1 MNNKVLIFAI
11 PILLLV
17 TVGLTLTLDYSD
29 DGEGQSLP
37 FSGSYTR
44 TDQVQPQVLDNGC
57 FPALT
62 PDMEYYE
69 VCYDKEIED
78 GS

>member
-1 MNNKVLIFAI
+1 MNNKVFILAV
-11 PILLLV
+11 PVLLLV
-17 TVGLTLTLDYSD
+17 AVGLTMTLDYSN
-29 DGEGQSLP
+29 EEQPL

-44 TDQVQPQVLDNGC
+44 TDIPSQMLDNGC

-69 VCYDKEIED
+69 VCYDKELED
-78 GS
+78 GN

>member
-1 MNNKVLIFAI
+1 MNNKILIFAI
-11 PILLLV
+11 PVLLLV
-17 TVGLTLTLDYSD
+17 TVGLTLTLDYSN
-29 DGEGQSLP
+29 EEQSV

-44 TDQVQPQVLDNGC
+44 TDQVQPQVLENGC

-78 GS
+78 GN

>member
-1 MNNKVLIFAI
+1 MNNKVFILAI

-17 TVGLTLTLDYSD
+17 TVGLTLTLDYSN
-29 DGEGQSLP
+29 EEQSV

-44 TDQVQPQVLDNGC
+44 TDQVQPQVLENGC

-78 GS
+78 GN

>member
-17 TVGLTLTLDYSD
+17 TVGLTMTLDYSN
-29 DGEGQSLP
+29 EEQSV

-44 TDQVQPQVLDNGC
+44 TDQVQPQVLENGC

-69 VCYDKEIED
+69 VCYDKELEI
-78 GS
+78 GN

>member
-1 MNNKVLIFAI
+1 MNNKVYIFAI

-17 TVGLTLTLDYSD
+17 AVGLTMTLDYSN
-29 DGEGQSLP
+29 EEQSV

-44 TDQVQPQVLDNGC
+44 TDQVQPQVLENGC

-69 VCYDKEIED
+69 VCYDKELED
-78 GS
+78 GN

>member
-1 MNNKVLIFAI
+1 MNNKVLIFTI

-17 TVGLTLTLDYSD
+17 AVGLTMTLDYSN
-29 DGEGQSLP
+29 EEQSV

-44 TDQVQPQVLDNGC
+44 TDQVQPQVLENGC

-69 VCYDKEIED
+69 VCYDKELED
-78 GS
+78 GN

>member
-1 MNNKVLIFAI
+1 MNNKVLILAI
-11 PILLLV
+11 RILLLV
-17 TVGLTLTLDYSD
+17 AVGLTMTLDYSN
-29 DGEGQSLP
+29 EEQSV

-69 VCYDKEIED
+69 VCYDKELEID
-78 GS
+78 N

>member
-1 MNNKVLIFAI
+1 MNNKVYIFAI

-29 DGEGQSLP
+29 SGEGQYV

-44 TDQVQPQVLDNGC
+44 TDMVQPQVLDNGC

-69 VCYDKEIED
+69 VCYDEGLED

>member
-17 TVGLTLTLDYSD
+17 VVGLTMTLDYSN
-29 DGEGQSLP
+29 EEQSV

-44 TDQVQPQVLDNGC
+44 TDQVQPQVLENGC

-69 VCYDKEIED
+69 VCYDKELED
-78 GS
+78 GN

>member
-1 MNNKVLIFAI
+1 MNNKVLILAI

-17 TVGLTLTLDYSD
+17 TVGLTMTLDYSN
-29 DGEGQSLP
+29 EEQSV

-44 TDQVQPQVLDNGC
+44 TDQVQPQVLENGC

-69 VCYDKEIED
+69 VCYEKELEI
-78 GS
+78 GN

>member
-17 TVGLTLTLDYSD
+17 TVGLTMTLDYSN
-29 DGEGQSLP
+29 EEQSV

-44 TDQVQPQVLDNGC
+44 TDQVQPQVLENGC

>member
-1 MNNKVLIFAI
+1 MNNKILIFAI
-11 PILLLV
+11 PVLLLV

-29 DGEGQSLP
+29 NGEGQQV

-44 TDQVQPQVLDNGC
+44 TDQVERQVLENGC
-57 FPALT
+57 FPALHLNGT
-62 PDMEYYE
+62 YYE

-78 GS
+78 GN

>member
-1 MNNKVLIFAI
+1 MNNKVLILAI

-17 TVGLTLTLDYSD
+17 TVGLTMTLDYSN
-29 DGEGQSLP
+29 EEQSV

-44 TDQVQPQVLDNGC
+44 TDQVPPQVLENGC

-69 VCYDKEIED
+69 VCYDKELED
-78 GS
+78 GN

>member
-1 MNNKVLIFAI
+1 MNNKLFIITIPVLI
-11 PILLLV
+11 LV
-17 TVGLTLTLDYSD
+17 AVGLTITLDYSN
-29 DGEGQSLP
+29 EEQSV

-57 FPALT
+57 YPALHLNGT
-62 PDMEYYE
+62 YYE

-78 GS
+78 GN

>member
-17 TVGLTLTLDYSD
+17 TVGLTITLDYSN
-29 DGEGQSLP
+29 EEQSV

-44 TDQVQPQVLDNGC
+44 TDIPSQMLENGC

-78 GS
+78 GN

>member
-17 TVGLTLTLDYSD
+17 VVGLTMTLDYSN
-29 DGEGQSLP
+29 EEQSV

-69 VCYDKEIED
+69 VCYDKELEI
-78 GS
+78 GN

>member
-1 MNNKVLIFAI
+1 MNNKVLIFTI

-17 TVGLTLTLDYSD
+17 AVGLTSTLDYSN
-29 DGEGQSLP
+29 EGQSV

-44 TDQVQPQVLDNGC
+44 TDQVQPQVLENGC

-69 VCYDKEIED
+69 VCYDKELED

>member
-1 MNNKVLIFAI
+1 MNNKVLIFTI

-17 TVGLTLTLDYSD
+17 AVGLTMTLDYSN
-29 DGEGQSLP
+29 EEQSV

-44 TDQVQPQVLDNGC
+44 TDQVQPQVLENGC

-69 VCYDKEIED
+69 VCYDKELED

>member
-17 TVGLTLTLDYSD
+17 TVGLTLTLDYSN
-29 DGEGQSLP
+29 EEQSV

-78 GS
+78 DNS

>member
-1 MNNKVLIFAI
+1 MNNKLFILTI
-11 PILLLV
+11 PVLLLV
-17 TVGLTLTLDYSD
+17 AVGLTITLDYSD
-29 DGEGQSLP
+29 SGEGQSLP

-44 TDQVQPQVLDNGC
+44 TDQVQPQVLENGC

-69 VCYDKEIED
+69 VCYDKELED
-78 GS
+78 GN

>member
-17 TVGLTLTLDYSD
+17 TVGLTLTLDYSN
-29 DGEGQSLP
+29 EEQSV

-44 TDQVQPQVLDNGC
+44 TDQVQPQVLENGC

-78 GS
+78 GN

>member
-11 PILLLV
+11 PIILLV
-17 TVGLTLTLDYSD
+17 TVGLTLTLDYSN
-29 DGEGQSLP
+29 EEQSV

-44 TDQVQPQVLDNGC
+44 TDQVQPQVLENGC

-78 GS
+78 DNS

>member
-17 TVGLTLTLDYSD
+17 TVGLTLTLDYSN
-29 DGEGQSLP
+29 EEQSV

-44 TDQVQPQVLDNGC
+44 TDQVQPQVLENGC

-78 GS
+78 DNS

>member
-1 MNNKVLIFAI
+1 MNNKVLILAI

-17 TVGLTLTLDYSD
+17 TVGLTMTLDYSN
-29 DGEGQSLP
+29 EEQSV

-44 TDQVQPQVLDNGC
+44 TDQVQPQVLENGC

-69 VCYDKEIED
+69 VCYDKELEI
-78 GS
+78 GN

>member
-1 MNNKVLIFAI
+1 MNNKVLIFAV

-17 TVGLTLTLDYSD
+17 TVGLTLTLDYSN
-29 DGEGQSLP
+29 EEKSV

-57 FPALT
+57 FTALT

-78 GS
+78 GN

>member
-17 TVGLTLTLDYSD
+17 TVGLTLTLDYSN
-29 DGEGQSLP
+29 EEQSV

-69 VCYDKEIED
+69 VCYDKELEI
-78 GS
+78 GN

>member
-29 DGEGQSLP
+29 SGEGQQI

-78 GS
+78 GN

>member
-17 TVGLTLTLDYSD
+17 TVGLTLTVDYSD
-29 DGEGQSLP
+29 NGERQYV

-57 FPALT
+57 YPALHLNGT
-62 PDMEYYE
+62 YYE
-69 VCYDKEIED
+69 VCYHKELEN
-78 GS
+78 GT

>member
-1 MNNKVLIFAI
+1 MNNKVLILAI

-17 TVGLTLTLDYSD
+17 TVGLTLTLDYNNEEKSV
-29 DGEGQSLP
+29 

-44 TDQVQPQVLDNGC
+44 TDQVQPQVLENGC

-69 VCYDKEIED
+69 VCYDKELED
-78 GS
+78 GN

>member
-17 TVGLTLTLDYSD
+17 TVGLTLTLDYNNEEKSV
-29 DGEGQSLP
+29 

-44 TDQVQPQVLDNGC
+44 TDQVQPQVLENGC

-69 VCYDKEIED
+69 VCYDKELED
-78 GS
+78 GN

>member
-1 MNNKVLIFAI
+1 MNNKVLILAI

-17 TVGLTLTLDYSD
+17 AVGLTMTLDYSN
-29 DGEGQSLP
+29 EEQSV

-69 VCYDKEIED
+69 VCYDKELEID
-78 GS
+78 N

>member
-1 MNNKVLIFAI
+1 MNNKVFILAV
-11 PILLLV
+11 PVLLLV
-17 TVGLTLTLDYSD
+17 AVGLTMTLDYSD
-29 DGEGQSLP
+29 NGERQYV

-44 TDQVQPQVLDNGC
+44 TDQVQPQVLENGC

-69 VCYDKEIED
+69 VCYDKELED
-78 GS
+78 GN

>member
-17 TVGLTLTLDYSD
+17 TVGLTLTLDYNNEEKSV
-29 DGEGQSLP
+29 

-69 VCYDKEIED
+69 VCYDKELED
-78 GS
+78 GN

>member
-29 DGEGQSLP
+29 EEQSV

-69 VCYDKEIED
+69 VCYDKELED
-78 GS
+78 GN

>member
-1 MNNKVLIFAI
+1 MNNKVLILAI

-17 TVGLTLTLDYSD
+17 AVGLTMTLDYSN
-29 DGEGQSLP
+29 EEQSV

-69 VCYDKEIED
+69 VCYDKELEI
-78 GS
+78 GN

>member
-17 TVGLTLTLDYSD
+17 TVGLTLTLDYSN
-29 DGEGQSLP
+29 EEQSV

-44 TDQVQPQVLDNGC
+44 TDQVQPQVLENGC

-69 VCYDKEIED
+69 VCYDKELED
-78 GS
+78 GN

>member
-1 MNNKVLIFAI
+1 MNNKVLILAI

-17 TVGLTLTLDYSD
+17 TVGLTMTLDYSN
-29 DGEGQSLP
+29 EEQSV

-44 TDQVQPQVLDNGC
+44 TDQVQPQVLENGC

-78 GS
+78 GN

>member
-17 TVGLTLTLDYSD
+17 TVGLTLTLDYSN
-29 DGEGQSLP
+29 EEQSV
-37 FSGSYTR
+37 FSVSYTR
-44 TDQVQPQVLDNGC
+44 NDQVQPQVLENGC

-69 VCYDKEIED
+69 VCYDKELED
-78 GS
+78 GN